1 MDSYTQGSHEFI
13 EVDKNSLKDVCDRFR
28 SVIRDIEN
36 HTQEDW
42 RIRCNYIWTGNK
54 ESRFTLPYFLSLLL
68 QDPGYLALAVA
79 TILPLGL
86 AVMFAVNLFKS
97 LELWDSAN
105 PFCVLFDA
113 AFEFDKI
120 GQGIAAICI
129 ILWFSAILICMCL
142 IGVHAIQVRIQVG
155 EDQQKTNVKIWTRIL
170 WIVFIFSQTVLL
182 GCIPHL
188 NASKMG
194 QAIIFLVLQI
204 IVPLALFGWW
214 TGLLFPI
221 KAQIKIKNKFLFILI
236 SLFGWWTW
244 LLFPIKAQIKIKNKF
259 LFILISLSPLIIGYL
274 IGWLI
279 IIFNKQ
285 LFLNFLSIINFLRIG
300 YLCIISPGILFSV
313 SNKGIESNLKCLIP
327 VLRNKKKDT
336 CNGGENFSIRH
347 RYHLVE
353 YIVCIDVVKPRPYV
367 RWFKLELLDIGLLI
381 ILLITVLTLAV
392 CGEVLFIKFM
402 GALTSTLI

>member
-1 MDSYTQGSHEFI
+1 MDSYTQGRHEFI

-28 SVIRDIEN
+28 SVIRDTEN

-170 WIVFIFSQTVLL
+170 WIVFIFSQTILL

-188 NASKMG
+188 INASKMG

-214 TGLLFPI
+214 TWLLFPI
-221 KAQIKIKNKFLFILI
+221 KARIKIKNKFLFILI
-236 SLFGWWTW
+236 FLSL
-244 LLFPIKAQIKIKNKF
+244 
-259 LFILISLSPLIIGYL
+259 LIL

-285 LFLNFLSIINFLRIG
+285 LFLDLLSIINFLRIS

-313 SNKGIESNLKCLIP
+313 SNKGIESNLKYLVP

-336 CNGGENFSIRH
+336 RNGGEDFSIRH

-353 YIVCIDVVKPRPYV
+353 YIVRIDVVKPRPYV

-392 CGEVLFIKFM
+392 CGEVLFIKVM

>member
-1 MDSYTQGSHEFI
+1 MDSYTQESHEFI
-13 EVDKNSLKDVCDRFR
+13 EIDKNSLKDVCDRFR
-28 SVIRDIEN
+28 SVIRDTEN

-142 IGVHAIQVRIQVG
+142 IGVHAIQVRIQVR

-204 IVPLALFGWW
+204 MVPLALFGWW
-214 TGLLFPI
+214 TG
-221 KAQIKIKNKFLFILI
+221 
-236 SLFGWWTW
+236 

-285 LFLNFLSIINFLRIG
+285 LFLNFLSIINFLRIS

-313 SNKGIESNLKCLIP
+313 SNKGIESNLKYLIP

-353 YIVCIDVVKPRPYV
+353 YIVRIDVVKPRPYV

-392 CGEVLFIKFM
+392 CGEVLFIKVM

>member
-1 MDSYTQGSHEFI
+1 MDSYTQESHEFI
-13 EVDKNSLKDVCDRFR
+13 EIDKNSLKDVCDRFR
-28 SVIRDIEN
+28 SVIRDTEN

-142 IGVHAIQVRIQVG
+142 IGVHAIQVRIQVR

-236 SLFGWWTW
+236 SL
-244 LLFPIKAQIKIKNKF
+244 
-259 LFILISLSPLIIGYL
+259 SPLIIGYL

-285 LFLNFLSIINFLRIG
+285 LFLNFLSIINFLRIS

-313 SNKGIESNLKCLIP
+313 SNKGIESNLKYLIP

-353 YIVCIDVVKPRPYV
+353 YIVRIDVVKPRPYV

-392 CGEVLFIKFM
+392 CGEVLFIKVM

>member
-1 MDSYTQGSHEFI
+1 MDSYTQESHEFI
-13 EVDKNSLKDVCDRFR
+13 EIDKNSLKDVCDRFR
-28 SVIRDIEN
+28 SVIRDTEN

-142 IGVHAIQVRIQVG
+142 IGVHAIQVRIQVR

-236 SLFGWWTW
+236 SL
-244 LLFPIKAQIKIKNKF
+244 
-259 LFILISLSPLIIGYL
+259 SPLIIGYL

-285 LFLNFLSIINFLRIG
+285 LFLNFLSIINFLRIS

-313 SNKGIESNLKCLIP
+313 SNKGIESNLKYLIP

-353 YIVCIDVVKPRPYV
+353 YIVRIDVVKPRPYV

-392 CGEVLFIKFM
+392 CGEVLFIKVI

>member
-1 MDSYTQGSHEFI
+1 MSIEWEWDNMDSYTQGSHEFI

-28 SVIRDIEN
+28 SVIRDTEN

-170 WIVFIFSQTVLL
+170 WIVFIFSQTILL

-188 NASKMG
+188 INASKMG

-214 TGLLFPI
+214 TWLLFPI
-221 KAQIKIKNKFLFILI
+221 KARIKIKNKFLFILI
-236 SLFGWWTW
+236 FLSL
-244 LLFPIKAQIKIKNKF
+244 
-259 LFILISLSPLIIGYL
+259 LIL

-285 LFLNFLSIINFLRIG
+285 LFLDLLSIINFLRIS

-313 SNKGIESNLKCLIP
+313 SNKGIESNLKYLVP

-336 CNGGENFSIRH
+336 RNGGEDFSIRH

-353 YIVCIDVVKPRPYV
+353 YIVRIDVVKPRPYV

-392 CGEVLFIKFM
+392 CGEVLFIKVM

>member
-236 SLFGWWTW
+236 SL
-244 LLFPIKAQIKIKNKF
+244 
-259 LFILISLSPLIIGYL
+259 SPLIIGYL

-313 SNKGIESNLKCLIP
+313 SNKGIESNLKYLIP

-392 CGEVLFIKFM
+392 CG
-402 GALTSTLI
+402 

>member
-28 SVIRDIEN
+28 SVIRDTEN

-170 WIVFIFSQTVLL
+170 WIVFIFSQTILL

-188 NASKMG
+188 INASKMG

-214 TGLLFPI
+214 TWLLFPI
-221 KAQIKIKNKFLFILI
+221 KARIKIKNKFLFILI
-236 SLFGWWTW
+236 FLSL
-244 LLFPIKAQIKIKNKF
+244 
-259 LFILISLSPLIIGYL
+259 LIL

-285 LFLNFLSIINFLRIG
+285 LFLDLLSIINFLRIS

-313 SNKGIESNLKCLIP
+313 SNKGIESNLKYLVP

-336 CNGGENFSIRH
+336 RNGGEDFSIRH

-353 YIVCIDVVKPRPYV
+353 YIVRIDVVKPRPYV

-392 CGEVLFIKFM
+392 CGEVLFIKVM

>member
-28 SVIRDIEN
+28 SVIRDTEN

-170 WIVFIFSQTVLL
+170 WIVFIFSQTILL

-188 NASKMG
+188 INASKMG

-214 TGLLFPI
+214 TWLLFPI
-221 KAQIKIKNKFLFILI
+221 KARIKIKNKFLFILI
-236 SLFGWWTW
+236 FLSL
-244 LLFPIKAQIKIKNKF
+244 
-259 LFILISLSPLIIGYL
+259 LIL

-285 LFLNFLSIINFLRIG
+285 IFLDLLSIINFLRIS

-313 SNKGIESNLKCLIP
+313 SNKGIESNLKYLVP

-336 CNGGENFSIRH
+336 RNGGEDFSIRH

-353 YIVCIDVVKPRPYV
+353 YIVRIDVVKPRPYV

-392 CGEVLFIKFM
+392 CGEVLFIKVM

>member
-1 MDSYTQGSHEFI
+1 MDSYTQESHEFI
-13 EVDKNSLKDVCDRFR
+13 EIDKNSLKDVCDRFR
-28 SVIRDIEN
+28 SVIRDTEN

-142 IGVHAIQVRIQVG
+142 IGVHAIQVRIQVR

-204 IVPLALFGWW
+204 IVPLA
-214 TGLLFPI
+214 
-221 KAQIKIKNKFLFILI
+221 
-236 SLFGWWTW
+236 LFGWWTW

-285 LFLNFLSIINFLRIG
+285 LFLNFLSIINFLRIS

-313 SNKGIESNLKCLIP
+313 SNKGIESNLKYLIP

-353 YIVCIDVVKPRPYV
+353 YIVRIDVVKPRPYV

-392 CGEVLFIKFM
+392 CGEVLFIKVI

>member
-28 SVIRDIEN
+28 SVIRDTEN

-170 WIVFIFSQTVLL
+170 WIVFIFSQTILL

-188 NASKMG
+188 INASKMG

-214 TGLLFPI
+214 TWLLFPI
-221 KAQIKIKNKFLFILI
+221 KARIKIKNKFLFILI
-236 SLFGWWTW
+236 FLSL
-244 LLFPIKAQIKIKNKF
+244 
-259 LFILISLSPLIIGYL
+259 LIL

-285 LFLNFLSIINFLRIG
+285 LFLDLLSIINFLRIS

-313 SNKGIESNLKCLIP
+313 SNKGIESNLKYLVP

-336 CNGGENFSIRH
+336 RNGGEDFSIRH
-347 RYHLVE
+347 SYHLVE
-353 YIVCIDVVKPRPYV
+353 YIVRIDVVKPRPYV

-392 CGEVLFIKFM
+392 CGEVLFIKVM

>member
-1 MDSYTQGSHEFI
+1 MSIEWEWDNMDSYTQGSHEFI

-28 SVIRDIEN
+28 SVIRDTEN

-170 WIVFIFSQTVLL
+170 WIVFIFSQTILL
-182 GCIPHL
+182 GCISHL
-188 NASKMG
+188 INASKMG

-204 IVPLALFGWW
+204 IVPLA
-214 TGLLFPI
+214 P
-221 KAQIKIKNKFLFILI
+221 
-236 SLFGWWTW
+236 FGWWTW
-244 LLFPIKAQIKIKNKF
+244 LLFPIKARIKIKNKF
-259 LFILISLSPLIIGYL
+259 LFILIFLSLLIL

-285 LFLNFLSIINFLRIG
+285 LFLDLLSIINFLRIS

-313 SNKGIESNLKCLIP
+313 SNKGIESNLKYLVP

-336 CNGGENFSIRH
+336 RNGGEDFSIRH

-353 YIVCIDVVKPRPYV
+353 YIVRIDVVKPRPYV

-392 CGEVLFIKFM
+392 CGEVLFIKVM

>member
-1 MDSYTQGSHEFI
+1 MSIEWEWDNMDSYTQGSHEFI

-28 SVIRDIEN
+28 SVIRDTEN

-170 WIVFIFSQTVLL
+170 WIVFIFSQTILL

-188 NASKMG
+188 INASKMG

-214 TGLLFPI
+214 TWLLFPI
-221 KAQIKIKNKFLFILI
+221 KARIKIKNKFLFILI
-236 SLFGWWTW
+236 FLSL
-244 LLFPIKAQIKIKNKF
+244 
-259 LFILISLSPLIIGYL
+259 LIL

-285 LFLNFLSIINFLRIG
+285 LFLDLLSIINFLRIS

-313 SNKGIESNLKCLIP
+313 SNKGIESNLKYLVP

-336 CNGGENFSIRH
+336 RNGGEDFSIRH
-347 RYHLVE
+347 KYHLVE
-353 YIVCIDVVKPRPYV
+353 YIVRIDVVKPRPYV

-392 CGEVLFIKFM
+392 CGEVLFIKVM

>member
-214 TGLLFPI
+214 T
-221 KAQIKIKNKFLFILI
+221 
-236 SLFGWWTW
+236 W
-244 LLFPIKAQIKIKNKF
+244 LLFPIKARIKIKNKF

-313 SNKGIESNLKCLIP
+313 SNKGIESNLKYLIP

-392 CGEVLFIKFM
+392 CGEVLFIKVM

>member
-28 SVIRDIEN
+28 SVIRDTEN

-170 WIVFIFSQTVLL
+170 WIVFIFSQTILL

-236 SLFGWWTW
+236 FLSL
-244 LLFPIKAQIKIKNKF
+244 
-259 LFILISLSPLIIGYL
+259 LIL

-285 LFLNFLSIINFLRIG
+285 LFLDLLSIINFLRIS

-313 SNKGIESNLKCLIP
+313 SNKGIESNLKYLVP

-336 CNGGENFSIRH
+336 RNGGEDFSIRH

-353 YIVCIDVVKPRPYV
+353 YIVRIDVVKPRPYV

-392 CGEVLFIKFM
+392 CGEVLFIKVM

>member
-170 WIVFIFSQTVLL
+170 F
-182 GCIPHL
+182 H
-188 NASKMG
+188 
-194 QAIIFLVLQI
+194 
-204 IVPLALFGWW
+204 
-214 TGLLFPI
+214 
-221 KAQIKIKNKFLFILI
+221 
-236 SLFGWWTW
+236 
-244 LLFPIKAQIKIKNKF
+244 
-259 LFILISLSPLIIGYL
+259 
-274 IGWLI
+274 
-279 IIFNKQ
+279 
-285 LFLNFLSIINFLRIG
+285 
-300 YLCIISPGILFSV
+300 
-313 SNKGIESNLKCLIP
+313 
-327 VLRNKKKDT
+327 
-336 CNGGENFSIRH
+336 
-347 RYHLVE
+347 
-353 YIVCIDVVKPRPYV
+353 KPSY
-367 RWFKLELLDIGLLI
+367 
-381 ILLITVLTLAV
+381 
-392 CGEVLFIKFM
+392 
-402 GALTSTLI
+402 